1 MLVLWT
7 CRCKL
12 RLAEPWLCVH
22 LQNVWQE
29 VLRCV
34 SRWELLQQIASGGPT
49 DALLFAAPAEPV
61 AAVKRRNFFSRTP
74 RPEGTS
80 HSPSPRAVHVLCGA
94 ASCSALLGPRIQ
106 VLTHVRVM
114 MPCSEQHL
122 SQPSMERLLGYPSGG
137 QQMPRW
143 MTVS

>member
-1 MLVLWT
+1 MLFLWT

-12 RLAEPWLCVH
+12 RLAEAWLCVH

-74 RPEGTS
+74 RPGGTS

-94 ASCSALLGPRIQ
+94 ASCSALLGLRIQ
-106 VLTHVRVM
+106 VLTRA
-114 MPCSEQHL
+114 CYDAL
-122 SQPSMERLLGYPSGG
+122 F
-137 QQMPRW
+137 
-143 MTVS
+143 